1 MPKLTQE
8 QLEAIRQRAENATPG
23 PWEVGWGDVITKHPD
38 CQNVSQ
44 WYGGHSNAICSL
56 NDGEYIMN
64 SNEDNDAAFIAN
76 ARTDIPALLDHIAE
90 LEAEV
95 KRLES
100 ELTECNR
107 VYLELLL
114 RYGSA
119 KEDDQ

>member
-1 MPKLTQE
+1 MKLTQE
-8 QLEAIRQRAENATPG
+8 QLEDIRQRAENATPG
-23 PWEVGWGDVITKHPD
+23 PWKWVGQTEGGFIPQGAYLGDTLILLGDHYENYK
-38 CQNVSQ
+38 
-44 WYGGHSNAICSL
+44 
-56 NDGEYIMN
+56 
-64 SNEDNDAAFIAN
+64 EDATFIAH
-76 ARTDIPALLDHIAE
+76 ARTDIPLLLDHIAE